1 MPAIR
6 RTPTSASTTPPPSRR
21 RVLTSLGALG
31 LGAATAGCGAG
42 QTSADGTATLN
53 FQWWGG
59 DDRNVATAKAIRL
72 FERRHPKIK
81 VTTSFSG
88 YQAYFQRLATQVAA
102 NSGPDVLQMDYY
114 QLRAY
119 AADGL
124 IANLD
129 GSEFSGVSLGQ
140 IPRTYVNGDR
150 LGDKLYAV
158 PTGISTQALFV
169 DPAIWRKAGIGLP
182 KAGWTWDDLLDEV
195 GPALKRAAPDRAAMT
210 DFGGYSETFNVWLVQ
225 RGKSIYKADGSLDFT
240 VADLTAFWEL
250 TARLRDKGI
259 FTPPNVTASY
269 DGSTD
274 SSPLVRKLATAEFN
288 ITSTATPYFQAYGDV
303 AAIPFPTLSAG
314 APLGLTAGA
323 GAMCVQQRCAHK
335 REAAL
340 LLDFL
345 LNDPAAG
352 GILGVVRGLPPNRRV
367 MDRLASSLTG
377 GDRVVYEYVVAL
389 EKRFMS
395 APVPPSGSDEDKLEF
410 RRVYEDLLFG
420 KQDVRGAAAKMV
432 DKYHTTVPQG

>member
-1 MPAIR
+1 MPATR
-6 RTPTSASTTPPPSRR
+6 PTPTFTSTSSPSSRR
-21 RVLTSLGALG
+21 RVLTSLGALA
-31 LGAATAGCGAG
+31 LGAATAGCGTS
-42 QTSADGTATLN
+42 QTSADGTVTLN

-59 DDRNVATAKAIRL
+59 DDRNIATDKALRL

-114 QLRAY
+114 ELRSY
-119 AADGL
+119 AANGL
-124 IANLD
+124 VANLD
-129 GSEFSGVSLGQ
+129 GPEFSGVSLGR
-140 IPRTYVNGDR
+140 IPRTYVNGNR
-150 LGDKLYAV
+150 LGGKLYAV

-169 DPAIWRKAGIGLP
+169 DPAIWRKAGVGLP

-195 GPALKRAAPDRAAMT
+195 GPALKRAAPDRAVIT

-225 RGKSIYKADGSLDFT
+225 HGKSIYKSDGSLGFT
-240 VADLTAFWEL
+240 VADLTTFWEL
-250 TARLRDKGI
+250 TARLRDKGF

-274 SSPLVRKLATAEFN
+274 SSPLVRKLSTAEFN
-288 ITSTATPYFQAYGDV
+288 ITSTATPYFEAYGDV
-303 AAIPFPTLSAG
+303 AAIPFPTLSSG

-352 GILGVVRGLPPNRRV
+352 GILGVVRGLPPNRGV

-377 GDRVVYEYVVAL
+377 GDRVVYEYVAGL
-389 EKRFMS
+389 EKRFAL
-395 APVPPSGSDEDKLEF
+395 APIPPSGSNEDKLEF

-420 KQDVRGAAAKMV
+420 KQSIRSAATKMV